1 MRHTRGH
8 TRNRRSHH
16 ALKGVGF
23 ILCENCGQPKLK
35 HIACSACGLYK
46 GKNALAK
53 KEKLPKDAKKEP
65 KAKVKKAK
73 VAKKAKSAKK

>member
-23 ILCENCGQPKLK
+23 ILCVNCGQPKLK
-35 HIACSACGLYK
+35 HLACKSCGFYK
-46 GKNALAK
+46 TKNILAK
-53 KEKLPKDAKKEP
+53 KEKPAKAEKGAKPKA
-65 KAKVKKAK
+65 AKVKKVK
-73 VAKKAKSAKK
+73 AKK

>member
-16 ALKGVGF
+16 ALKGIGF
-23 ILCENCGQPKLK
+23 ILCVNCGQPKLK
-35 HIACSACGLYK
+35 HVACSACGFYK

-53 KEKLPKDAKKEP
+53 KEKAPKADKKE
-65 KAKVKKAK
+65 KKAK
-73 VAKKAKSAKK
+73 VVKKVKATKKK